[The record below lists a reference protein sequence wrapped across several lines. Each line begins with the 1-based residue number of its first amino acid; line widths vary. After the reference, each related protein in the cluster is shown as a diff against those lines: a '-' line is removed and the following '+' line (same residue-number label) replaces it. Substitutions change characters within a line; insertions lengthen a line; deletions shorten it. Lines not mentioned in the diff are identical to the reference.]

1 MKVKISLLALFAVV
15 MLSACGQ
22 QNETATGASSETTTG
37 TATEA
42 STETTAPKEETEQP
56 TTDQASDSTADASA
70 QQSDFANALVDF
82 VPSLT
87 DDQGQLQQVT
97 YDFIAAHPNLFPAKE
112 SADRQEANKL
122 VDSSVTSR
130 HLFKNVNPY
139 LDKMVTVKG
148 STIEVNEDESPL
160 GTVAFVHIMD
170 EYDNSVTGVYL
181 GSTGDLLDGDEV
193 TLRGVPVTT
202 YSFDNVGGGTTNAV
216 LLALST
222 VQKEQ

>member
-1 MKVKISLLALFAVV
+1 MKVKISLLALFAVM

-22 QNETATGASSETTTG
+22 QNETVTGASSETTTG

-42 STETTAPKEETEQP
+42 STGTTAPKEKAEQP
-56 TTDQASDSTADASA
+56 ATEVGA
-70 QQSDFANALVDF
+70 QQSDFANALVDI

-87 DDQGQLQQVT
+87 DDQGELQQVT
-97 YDFIAAHPNLFPAKE
+97 YDFITDHPNLFPAEE
-112 SADRQEANKL
+112 SEDRQEADDL

-130 HLFKNVNPY
+130 HLFKNVDPY
-139 LDKMVTVKG
+139 LDTMVMVKG
-148 STIEVNEDESPL
+148 STIEVNEEETSL
-160 GTVAFVHIMD
+160 GTVAFVHITD
-170 EYDNSVTGVYL
+170 EYDNSVTGVYF

-222 VQKEQ
+222 VEKEQ